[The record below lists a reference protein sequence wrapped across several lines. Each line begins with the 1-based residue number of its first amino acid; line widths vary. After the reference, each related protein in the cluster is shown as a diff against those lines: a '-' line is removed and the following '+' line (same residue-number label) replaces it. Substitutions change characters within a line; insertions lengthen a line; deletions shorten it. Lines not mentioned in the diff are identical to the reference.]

1 MRNYTVT
8 IDVLDAVYDFYPGLS
23 TEDATRIADLIVD
36 KWDYTGDYNKV
47 ADDITWYAD
56 ALDIDLEGKD
66 GVEIQPDNIYV
77 IDSPKTS
84 LFPWLT
90 LLYLLNRLRDLHVQV
105 NMVNILCVLVVN
117 QSLKFITLVGRD
129 YNVNIVK
136 NV

>member
-1 MRNYTVT
+1 MKNYTIT

-66 GVEIQPDNIYV
+66 GVEIPPDNIYV
-77 IDSPKTS
+77 LDSPKSS

>member
-1 MRNYTVT
+1 MKNYTIT

-36 KWDYTGDYNKV
+36 KWDYTGEYNKV

-66 GVEIQPDNIYV
+66 GVEIPPDNIYV
-77 IDSPKTS
+77 LDSPKSS

>member
-36 KWDYTGDYNKV
+36 KWDYTGEYNKV

-66 GVEIQPDNIYV
+66 GVEIPPDNIYV
-77 IDSPKTS
+77 LDSPKSS